1 MHGLISDSD
10 NTHVV
15 SMYCIGIS
23 FYLGPVRLAQRHLG
37 QDPSLWSLSCFDE
50 IKMTD
55 RIFFALFIFVA
66 LMPTVCGRVC
76 W

>member
-55 RIFFALFIFVA
+55 RIFFALFIFGA
-66 LMPTVCGRVC
+66 LMPTVCGHVC